1 MKRGREYK
9 PIPRSSPIHNL
20 DPLWDEDNQV
30 LRVGGRLRR
39 AEIDDKAK
47 FPILLPRKSHVTEII
62 IRDLHHELGHAGRN
76 HVLAS
81 LREKFWVIKSNSTV
95 RGILS
100 KCVICR
106 KIQGNPYEQ
115 KMSDL
120 PIERVTQTTPFLY
133 TGVDYFGPFIVKE
146 RRKEL
151 KRYGVLFTCLASR
164 AIHIEVANSLDTDSF
179 INALRRFIARRGNIK
194 SLKSDNG
201 TNFVGAERELRQSV
215 KEMDN
220 DRIEAYLGKEQIQWS
235 FNPPG
240 ASHMGGVWE
249 RQIRTVRKV
258 LAGMCTITA
267 NLDDE
272 AFKTLICEVEAIVNS
287 RPLTTVNDD
296 HTDLT
301 PLTPSMILTGKK
313 QLNVP
318 PPGNFQQADL
328 YSRKRWRRVQY
339 LANMF
344 WTRWE
349 RELLMT
355 LQSRNKWT
363 KVQRNAKIGD
373 IVLMIDDMVHRSNW
387 RIGRISDVETDSKGI
402 VRSVKVATKNNEL
415 RRPVSKVVF
424 LLESE

>member
-1 MKRGREYK
+1 
-9 PIPRSSPIHNL
+9 
-20 DPLWDEDNQV
+20 
-30 LRVGGRLRR
+30 
-39 AEIDDKAK
+39 
-47 FPILLPRKSHVTEII
+47 
-62 IRDLHHELGHAGRN
+62 
-76 HVLAS
+76 
-81 LREKFWVIKSNSTV
+81 
-95 RGILS
+95 
-100 KCVICR
+100 
-106 KIQGNPYEQ
+106 
-115 KMSDL
+115 MSDL

-133 TGVDYFGPFIVKE
+133 TGVDYFGPFIAKE

-179 INALRRFIARRGNIK
+179 LNALRRFIARRGNIK

-201 TNFVGAERELRQSV
+201 TNFDGAERELRQSV

-220 DRIEAYLGKEQIQWS
+220 DTIEAYLGKEQIQWS

-258 LAGMCTITA
+258 LAGMCAITD

-272 AFKTLICEVEAIVNS
+272 AFKTLMCEVEAIVNS

-349 RELLMT
+349 REFLVT

-363 KVQRNAKIGD
+363 KVQRNAQIRY
-373 IVLMIDDMVHRSNW
+373 IVLMIDDRVHRSNW
-387 RIGRISDVETDSKGI
+387 RIGRISDVETDSKEI
-402 VRSVKVATKNNEL
+402 VSSVKVATKNNEL

-424 LLESE
+424 SLESG